1 MASEARRRFYQF
13 FVPCQEG
20 GKLNEL
26 GTWNGTGYDIYSE
39 TPVTVKAMMK
49 HTGCKDVIGIA
60 DVEMELRKSIDTAKK
75 GHTEALKRGSLL
87 LKLIGED
94 GTDETILLP
103 TDRLA
108 IKAYRNSIK
117 AEKKTASIISENH
130 V

>member
-1 MASEARRRFYQF
+1 
-13 FVPCQEG
+13 
-20 GKLNEL
+20 
-26 GTWNGTGYDIYSE
+26 
-39 TPVTVKAMMK
+39 MK

-60 DVEMELRKSIDTAKK
+60 DVKMELRKIINTAKK